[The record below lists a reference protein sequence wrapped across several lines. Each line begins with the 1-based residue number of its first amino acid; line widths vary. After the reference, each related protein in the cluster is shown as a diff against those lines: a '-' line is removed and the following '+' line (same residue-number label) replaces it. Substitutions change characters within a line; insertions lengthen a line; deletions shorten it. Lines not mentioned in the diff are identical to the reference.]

1 MTRTLSE
8 FTFAKFREDMMGL
21 TNEQAQKLEH
31 DLDTNHTEMIVL
43 TLQDA
48 NRLAASI
55 SSPHEGSTQTHWL
68 CPRTDKELL
77 DGGWGCTKSLYQST
91 AHQWVNTNWVVPTGM
106 AARDTFKLGQLW
118 KRIGGYKTRL
128 KYTIVNG
135 KEYVIITGRP
145 GLRSV
150 LKGTRYLAQ
159 NAKLIEV
166 GIGKYSLNGEA
177 IKGFKLSAYVAVGI
191 ELFEHFLS
199 DESVMSDLF
208 VGVGVELVKA
218 GIATAVGYAAA
229 GIAGVFIGSAI
240 IPVAIGVAFVFAASY
255 FLNVIDNNNGI
266 KSGLKEQ
273 VRLYTDYTINHLEE
287 LGETIKK
294 INPDNIRNSIR
305 SLPDNLIDALMSEAE
320 KAAKDW
326 FKRNVTDQIMPNLP
340 VPELPRLGQFRLPKL

>member
-1 MTRTLSE
+1 M
-8 FTFAKFREDMMGL
+8 
-21 TNEQAQKLEH
+21 
-31 DLDTNHTEMIVL
+31 
-43 TLQDA
+43 
-48 NRLAASI
+48 
-55 SSPHEGSTQTHWL
+55 
-68 CPRTDKELL
+68 
-77 DGGWGCTKSLYQST
+77 
-91 AHQWVNTNWVVPTGM
+91 
-106 AARDTFKLGQLW
+106 
-118 KRIGGYKTRL
+118 
-128 KYTIVNG
+128 
-135 KEYVIITGRP
+135 
-145 GLRSV
+145 

-191 ELFEHFLS
+191 ELLEHFLS

-229 GIAGVFIGSAI
+229 GVAGVFIGSAI

-287 LGETIKK
+287 LGETLK
-294 INPDNIRNSIR
+294 NQS
-305 SLPDNLIDALMSEAE
+305 
-320 KAAKDW
+320 
-326 FKRNVTDQIMPNLP
+326 
-340 VPELPRLGQFRLPKL
+340 

>member
-1 MTRTLSE
+1 
-8 FTFAKFREDMMGL
+8 MGL

-48 NRLAASI
+48 NRLAAGI

-106 AARDTFKLGQLW
+106 AAHDTFKLGQLW

-191 ELFEHFLS
+191 ELLEHFLS

-229 GIAGVFIGSAI
+229 GVAGVFIGSAI

-287 LGETIKK
+287 LGETLKK